1 MERRAR
7 NEKVL
12 QMNEDDADAA
22 HKALVS
28 ATRFDSATLNGPPA
42 CPPSHTKLETL
53 TKAMV
58 DELRRNVVVAKGAKG
73 SDSGLDGGHDVAS
86 GHTSERYVLDCA
98 PFWYLCF
105 GFPAEDRLL
114 IFSFL
119 SSLSPP
125 PSLGWKPAVCTA
137 FPEHHCL
144 CQSMMAQFLAGWI
157 GVAVLAVAMQAA
169 VIRNL
174 HAHEKG

>member
-1 MERRAR
+1 MHELRCSFRMPGRGRNKYKRYWAKQRVHRARKARGETAESMKERKMERRAR

-28 ATRFDSATLNGPPA
+28 ATRVDSATLNSPPA

-73 SDSGLDGGHDVAS
+73 SDGGLEGGHAVAS
-86 GHTSERYVLDCA
+86 GHNNDRYVLDCA
-98 PFWYLCF
+98 PFWYLVL
-105 GFPAEDRLL
+105 GF
-114 IFSFL
+114 
-119 SSLSPP
+119 
-125 PSLGWKPAVCTA
+125 
-137 FPEHHCL
+137 
-144 CQSMMAQFLAGWI
+144 
-157 GVAVLAVAMQAA
+157 
-169 VIRNL
+169 
-174 HAHEKG
+174 HAKTDS

>member
-1 MERRAR
+1 MKERRAR

-28 ATRFDSATLNGPPA
+28 ATRFDSATLNSPPA

-73 SDSGLDGGHDVAS
+73 NDGKLDGGHDVAS
-86 GHTSERYVLDCA
+86 GHNGERYVLDCA

-114 IFSFL
+114 IFFFL
-119 SSLSPP
+119 SSLPP
-125 PSLGWKPAVCTA
+125 HLP
-137 FPEHHCL
+137 
-144 CQSMMAQFLAGWI
+144 
-157 GVAVLAVAMQAA
+157 
-169 VIRNL
+169 
-174 HAHEKG
+174 